1 MLERLIEISLHHR
14 VAVLLGVVV
23 LIVTG
28 GYALSQLDI
37 DAFPD
42 TTPVMVQVNTTAAA
56 LAPEEIE
63 RQITYP
69 IEQSL
74 SGLPALENIRSVSKF
89 GFSQVVVTFEDETD
103 IYFARQVVGERLA
116 TVQLPVG
123 VGRPRM
129 GPVATGLGEVFHYVL
144 TYPGVDF
151 SALPDDER
159 LRLLTEL
166 RTTHDWVVKP
176 QLRTVPGTAEINSWG
191 GYEKQ
196 FQVRIDP
203 AGLVSRGLTFDEVI
217 AALQQNNRNVGGG
230 NIDRMGEMLLVQGLG
245 RTTDIEQISD
255 IVITAFDGVP
265 VRVGDIA
272 TVEIG
277 YEIRRGAVTADGNG
291 EAVMGLGFMLMGE
304 NTHQYTESLKAKLEE
319 IKTNLPSGMA
329 LITMYDRTEL
339 VDSVIDTV
347 RKNLFEGG
355 LLVVAVLF
363 FFLGNLRAGLIVA
376 LAIPLSMLF
385 AFTGMWRFGIA
396 ASLLSLGAIDFGLVV
411 DSSVVMIEN
420 CVRHL
425 SDANPLKRSRLEI
438 VRDAAVEVRG
448 PTMFGEL
455 IIMIVYLPILTL
467 EGIEGKMF
475 RPMALTVIFALA
487 GSMLMS
493 MTLMP
498 VLASLLLPKPKHGS
512 GSEHAKHPQGRGG
525 FRGLS
530 SVSYREP
537 LLIRLLKRLYRPVL
551 HFTIHQKFAVIGFA
565 LCVLVIAF
573 GMIAPNL
580 GTEFMPQLSEGAV
593 AINVV
598 RLAGTE
604 LDESLRFNSQM
615 ERTLLDS
622 FPDEVAHV
630 WSRVGS
636 AEIATDPMG
645 LELTDVFITLRPR
658 SQWKKASTQSEL
670 TRRFEQ
676 TLRDLPG
683 QRLAYTQ
690 PIKLRLDELGTGSR
704 SDIAVKLYG
713 DDLDTLASKAAEI
726 EQVLLSVDGSAD
738 VGATQL
744 TGQPMLQIKIKQNE
758 IARYGIP
765 ASSVLD
771 LVEAIGNRPV
781 GDVFEGQLRF
791 PLVVRLPEANRSD
804 PDAIAA
810 IPITTP
816 RGEQI
821 PLGRLADVVV
831 TTGPSQISREWGQRR
846 VTVSVNVR
854 GRDVGSFVTEA
865 QRKIEQTVVMPSARY
880 YIEFGGQFEHMIAAR
895 RRLMIVVPVA
905 LVLIFSLLYMT
916 YGNII
921 DAVRV
926 FTAVPFAWTGGIMAL
941 WLRDMPFS
949 ISAAVGFVALSGVAV
964 LDDMLLVSC
973 IRQLR
978 EKGVGLEKAVEQA
991 ALTRL
996 RPVLMTTLVAA
1007 LGFIPMAMST
1017 GMGAEVQRP
1026 LATVVIG
1033 GVISAMV
1040 MSLLVLRVL
1049 YMVFQA
1055 PIRWDGPDTERS
1067 DPTREFD
1074 GGPVSQSEII
1084 SERSIQR
1091 QPDRSGAEAR

>member
-1 MLERLIEISLHHR
+1 MLERIIELSLQHR
-14 VAVLLGVVV
+14 FAVLLSV
-23 LIVTG
+23 LLLIAGG
-28 GYALSQLDI
+28 GYALAQLDI

-42 TTPVMVQVNTTAAA
+42 TTPIMVQVNTTAPS

-89 GFSQVVVTFEDETD
+89 GFSQVVVTFDDGTD

-116 TVQLPVG
+116 TVELPQG

-144 TYPGVDF
+144 TYPGIDF
-151 SALPDDER
+151 RKLPEDER

-166 RTTHDWVVKP
+166 RTTQDWVVKP
-176 QLRTVPGTAEINSWG
+176 QLRTVAGTAEINSWG

-196 FQVRIDP
+196 FQVRMDP
-203 AGLVSRGLTFDEVI
+203 SGLVSRGLTFREVI
-217 AALQQNNRNVGGG
+217 SALQENNRNVGGG
-230 NIDRMGEMLLVQGLG
+230 NIDRLGQMLLVQGIG
-245 RTTDIEQISD
+245 RTTDVAQIGD
-255 IVITAFDGVP
+255 IVIKAVDGVP
-265 VRVGDIA
+265 VRVRDVA

-277 YEIRRGAVTADGNG
+277 HEIRRGAVTADGRG

-304 NTHQYTESLKAKLEE
+304 NTHRYTQALKEKIEQ
-319 IKTNLPSGMA
+319 IKANLPRGMA
-329 LITMYDRTEL
+329 LVTMYDRTEL

-355 LLVVAVLF
+355 LLVIAVLF
-363 FFLGNLRAGLIVA
+363 CFLGNLRAGLIVA

-411 DSSVVMIEN
+411 DSSVVMVEN

-425 SDANPLKRSRLEI
+425 SQANPLNRSRLEI

-467 EGIEGKMF
+467 EGVEGKMF
-475 RPMALTVIFALA
+475 RPMAMTVIFALA

-498 VLASLLLPKPKHGS
+498 VLASLLLPKKLT
-512 GSEHAKHPQGRGG
+512 E
-525 FRGLS
+525 
-530 SVSYREP
+530 REP
-537 LLIRLLKRLYRPVL
+537 ILVRMLKAFYRPVL
-551 HFTIHQKFAVIGFA
+551 QFTMHQRFAVIGFA
-565 LCVLVIAF
+565 LCILVIAF

-604 LDESLRFNSQM
+604 LSESMRFNSQM
-615 ERTLLDS
+615 EQVILDE
-622 FPDEVAHV
+622 FPKEVSHV
-630 WSRVGS
+630 WSRIGS

-645 LELTDVFITLRPR
+645 LELTDVFVTLRPR
-658 SQWKKASTQSEL
+658 SEWERATTQTQL
-670 TRRFEQ
+670 TRLIEQ

-690 PIKLRLDELGTGSR
+690 PIKLRMDELGTGSR

-713 DDLDTLASKAAEI
+713 DDLDTLADISREI
-726 EQVLLSVDGSAD
+726 ERVLLDVPGSAD

-744 TGQPMLQIKIKQNE
+744 TGQPMLQISIRQDE

-765 ASSVLD
+765 AATVLD
-771 LVEAIGNRPV
+771 MIEAIGNRPV
-781 GDVFEGQLRF
+781 GDVFQGQLRF
-791 PLVVRLPEANRSD
+791 PLTVRLPDVYRHD
-804 PDAIAA
+804 PESIAA

-821 PLGRLADVVV
+821 PLGRLADVKV
-831 TTGPSQISREWGQRR
+831 TSGPSQIAREWGQRR

-854 GRDVGSFVTEA
+854 GRDIGSFVAEA
-865 QRKIEQTVVMPSARY
+865 EEQIRDRVVMPSARY
-880 YIEFGGQFEHMIAAR
+880 YVEFGGQFEHLIRAR
-895 RRLMIVVPVA
+895 QRLMIVVPVA
-905 LVLIFSLLYMT
+905 LVMIFALLYMT
-916 YGNII
+916 YGNLI
-921 DAVRV
+921 DTLRV
-926 FTAVPFAWTGGIMAL
+926 FTGIPFAWTGGIIAL

-978 EKGVGLEKAVEQA
+978 GRGIGLEKAVEQA

-1007 LGFIPMAMST
+1007 LGFVPMAIST

-1049 YMVFQA
+1049 YMVFQ
-1055 PIRWDGPDTERS
+1055 GPRESGSEQDNPVPSNSDAMAQHHQPPNGRS
-1067 DPTREFD
+1067 TKWQ
-1074 GGPVSQSEII
+1074 QS
-1084 SERSIQR
+1084 
-1091 QPDRSGAEAR
+1091 RSGADVR

>member
-1 MLERLIEISLHHR
+1 MLTRLIELSLHHR

-23 LIVTG
+23 LIAGG
-28 GYALSQLDI
+28 GYALSQLDV

-42 TTPVMVQVNTTAAA
+42 TTPIMVQVNTTAPA
-56 LAPEEIE
+56 LSPEEIE

-74 SGLPALENIRSVSKF
+74 SGLPSLENIRSVSKY
-89 GFSQVVVTFEDETD
+89 GFSQVVVTFEDGTD

-116 TVQLPVG
+116 TVELPGG
-123 VGRPRM
+123 VSRPKM

-151 SALPDDER
+151 TKLPESER
-159 LRLLTEL
+159 KRMLTEL

-176 QLRTVPGTAEINSWG
+176 QLRTVAGTAEINSWG

-196 FQVRIDP
+196 FQVQIDP
-203 AGLVSRGLTFDEVI
+203 AGLVSRGLTFGEVVD
-217 AALQQNNRNVGGG
+217 ALQENNRNVGGG
-230 NIDRMGEMLLVQGLG
+230 NVDRMGEMLLVQGLG
-245 RTTDIEQISD
+245 RTTDIPQIEN
-255 IVITAFDGVP
+255 IVIKAVDGVP
-265 VRVGDIA
+265 VRIRDVASVAVGH
-272 TVEIG
+272 
-277 YEIRRGAVTADGNG
+277 EIRRGAVTADGSG

-304 NTHQYTESLKAKLEE
+304 NTHQYTAALKSKVEE
-319 IKTNLPSGMA
+319 IEANLPRGMT
-329 LITMYDRTEL
+329 LVTMYDRTEL

-355 LLVVAVLF
+355 LLVIAVLF

-385 AFTGMWRFGIA
+385 AFSGMWRFGIA

-411 DSSVVMIEN
+411 DSSVVMVEN

-425 SDANPLKRSRLEI
+425 SQANPLNRSRLERI
-438 VRDAAVEVRG
+438 RDAAVEVRG

-487 GSMLMS
+487 GSMLLS

-498 VLASLLLPKPKHGS
+498 VLASLLLPKKMSH
-512 GSEHAKHPQGRGG
+512 
-525 FRGLS
+525 
-530 SVSYREP
+530 REP
-537 LLIRLLKRLYRPVL
+537 LLVRILKRLYRPVL
-551 HFTIHQKFAVIGFA
+551 HFTMHQKTAIIGFA
-565 LCVLVIAF
+565 VAVLVVAF

-580 GTEFMPQLSEGAV
+580 GTEFMPQLSEGSV

-598 RLAGTE
+598 RLAGTQ
-604 LDESLRFNSQM
+604 LDESMRFNTQM
-615 ERTLLDS
+615 EKALLDE

-630 WSRVGS
+630 WSRIGS

-645 LELTDVFITLRPR
+645 LELTDVFITLKSR
-658 SQWKKASTQSEL
+658 SEWKKASTQAEL
-670 TRRFEQ
+670 TMLFEQ
-676 TLRDLPG
+676 KLRTLPG

-690 PIKLRLDELGTGSR
+690 PIKLRMDELGTGSR

-713 DDLDTLASKAAEI
+713 DDLDTLAAKASEI
-726 EQVLLSVDGSAD
+726 ERVLLDVPGSAD

-744 TGQPMLQIKIKQNE
+744 TGQPMLQVKIKQNE
-758 IARYGIP
+758 IARYGVP

-771 LVEAIGNRPV
+771 LVEAVGNRPV
-781 GDVFEGQLRF
+781 GDVFQGQLRF
-791 PLVVRLPEANRSD
+791 PLTVRLPDEYRND
-804 PDAIAA
+804 PEKIAS
-810 IPITTP
+810 IPVTTP

-821 PLGRLADVVV
+821 PLGRLADVKF
-831 TTGPSQISREWGQRR
+831 TSGPSQIAREWGQRR

-854 GRDVGSFVTEA
+854 GRDVGSFVAEA
-865 QRKIEQTVVMPSARY
+865 EEKIAEQVTLPSARY
-880 YIEFGGQFEHMIAAR
+880 YVEFGGQFEHMIQAR
-895 RRLMIVVPVA
+895 QRLFIVVPVA

-916 YGNII
+916 YGNVI
-921 DAVRV
+921 DTVRI
-926 FTAVPFAWTGGIMAL
+926 FTGIPFAWTGGVIAL

-964 LDDMLLVSC
+964 LDDMLLVST

-978 EKGVGLEKAVEQA
+978 QRGKDLEAAVEEA

-1007 LGFIPMAMST
+1007 LGFVPMALST

-1049 YMVFQA
+1049 YMVFQSPLGCA
-1055 PIRWDGPDTERS
+1055 DE
-1067 DPTREFD
+1067 
-1074 GGPVSQSEII
+1074 VSHDDETPQRINGEEVDIETFSE
-1084 SERSIQR
+1084 SSTQR
-1091 QPDRSGAEAR
+1091 QPSRFGADAR

>member
-1 MLERLIEISLHHR
+1 MLTRIIDLSLHHR
-14 VAVLLGVVV
+14 GIVLLGVLV
-23 LIVTG
+23 LVATG
-28 GYALSQLDI
+28 GYALSRLDV

-42 TTPVMVQVNTTAAA
+42 TTPVMVQVNTTAPA
-56 LAPEEIE
+56 LSPEEIE

-89 GFSQVVVTFEDETD
+89 GFSQVVVTFKDGTD

-116 TVQLPVG
+116 IVELPLG
-123 VGRPRM
+123 VDRPVM

-144 TYPGVDF
+144 TYPGIDF
-151 SALPDDER
+151 SNLPEPER
-159 LRLLTEL
+159 VRMLTEL

-196 FQVRIDP
+196 YQVRLDP

-217 AALQQNNRNVGGG
+217 DALQQNNRNVGGG
-230 NIDRMGEMLLVQGLG
+230 NVDHMGEMLLVQGLG
-245 RTTDIEQISD
+245 RTTDIPQIED
-255 IVITAFDGVP
+255 IVIKAVDGVP
-265 VRVGDIA
+265 VRIGDVA
-272 TVEIG
+272 TVEVG
-277 YEIRRGAVTADGNG
+277 NEIRRGAVTADGNG

-304 NTHQYTESLKAKLEE
+304 NTHRYTDALKSKVEE
-319 IKTNLPSGMA
+319 IKTNLPNGMA
-329 LITMYDRTEL
+329 LVTMYDRTEL

-347 RKNLFEGG
+347 RKNLMEGG
-355 LLVVAVLF
+355 LLVIAVLF
-363 FFLGNLRAGLIVA
+363 VFLGNLRAGLIVA

-385 AFTGMWRFGIA
+385 AFTGMWRFGIV

-411 DSSVVMIEN
+411 DSSVVMVEN

-425 SDANPLKRSRLEI
+425 SQANPHKKSRLEI

-475 RPMALTVIFALA
+475 RPMAMTVIFALA
-487 GSMLMS
+487 GSMLLS

-498 VLASLLLPKPKHGS
+498 VLASLALPRTIKS
-512 GSEHAKHPQGRGG
+512 
-525 FRGLS
+525 
-530 SVSYREP
+530 REP
-537 LLIRLLKRLYRPVL
+537 LLVRMLKRIYRPIL
-551 HFTIHQKFAVIGFA
+551 HFTMHQKLAVLGFTLAA
-565 LCVLVIAF
+565 LVVAF

-598 RLAGTE
+598 RLAGTQ
-604 LDESLRFNSQM
+604 LDESTRFNTQM
-615 ERTLLDS
+615 EKTLLDE

-630 WSRVGS
+630 WSRIGS

-645 LELTDVFITLRPR
+645 LELTDIFVTLKPRSAWKRASSQAELTALFEQSLRP
-658 SQWKKASTQSEL
+658 
-670 TRRFEQ
+670 
-676 TLRDLPG
+676 LPG

-690 PIKLRLDELGTGSR
+690 PIKLRMDELGTGSR
-704 SDIAVKLYG
+704 ADIAVKIYG
-713 DDLDTLASKAAEI
+713 DDLEVLAQKANEV
-726 EQVLLSVDGSAD
+726 ELVLLEVAGAAD

-744 TGQPMLQIKIKQNE
+744 TGQPMLRIQIRQDE
-758 IARYGIP
+758 IARYGVP
-765 ASSVLD
+765 ASSVLN

-781 GDVFEGQLRF
+781 GDIFQGQLRF
-791 PLVVRLPEANRSD
+791 PLTVRLPDEYRNN
-804 PDAIAA
+804 PEKIAA
-810 IPITTP
+810 IPVTTP
-816 RGEQI
+816 RGEQL
-821 PLGRLADVVV
+821 PLGRLADVKVA
-831 TTGPSQISREWGQRR
+831 TGPSQIAREWGQRR

-854 GRDVGSFVTEA
+854 GRDVGSFVAEA
-865 QRKIEQTVVMPSARY
+865 QRKIDEQVTFPDARY
-880 YIEFGGQFEHMIAAR
+880 HVEFGGQFEHMMKAR
-895 RRLMIVVPVA
+895 QRLMIVVPVA
-905 LVLIFSLLYMT
+905 LVLIFSLLYTT

-921 DAVRV
+921 DTVRV
-926 FTAVPFAWTGGIMAL
+926 FTGIPFAWTGGIFAL

-964 LDDMLLVSC
+964 LDDMLLVST

-978 EKGVGLEKAVEQA
+978 RLGVGLEEAVEQA

-1007 LGFIPMAMST
+1007 LGFIPMAFST
-1017 GMGAEVQRP
+1017 GMGAEIQRP

-1033 GVISAMV
+1033 GVVSAMV

-1049 YMVFQA
+1049 YMVFQSPLEYVKETNQSA
-1055 PIRWDGPDTERS
+1055 GLPPRNIGHAIEEES
-1067 DPTREFD
+1067 
-1074 GGPVSQSEII
+1074 VSE
-1084 SERSIQR
+1084 EVTHR
-1091 QPDRSGAEAR
+1091 

>member
-1 MLERLIEISLHHR
+1 MLTRLIELSLHNR
-14 VAVLLGVVV
+14 LAVLLGVLALVA
-23 LIVTG
+23 TG
-28 GYALSQLDI
+28 CYALSQLDV

-42 TTPVMVQVNTTAAA
+42 TTPVMVQVNTTAPA
-56 LAPEEIE
+56 LSPEEIE

-74 SGLPALENIRSVSKF
+74 SGLPSLANIRSVSKY
-89 GFSQVVVTFEDETD
+89 GFSQVVVTFDDGTD

-116 TVQLPVG
+116 TVELPQG
-123 VGRPRM
+123 VSRPKM

-144 TYPGVDF
+144 TYPGIDF
-151 SALPDDER
+151 SKLPAEER
-159 LRLLTEL
+159 VRMLTEL

-176 QLRTVPGTAEINSWG
+176 QLRTVAGTAEINSWG

-196 FQVRIDP
+196 FQVQIDP

-217 AALQQNNRNVGGG
+217 NALQLNNRNVGGG
-230 NIDRMGEMLLVQGLG
+230 NVDRMGEMLLVQGLG
-245 RTTDIEQISD
+245 RTTTIAQIEN
-255 IVITAFDGVP
+255 IVIKAVDGVP
-265 VRVGDIA
+265 VRIRDVA
-272 TVEIG
+272 NVRIG

-304 NTHQYTESLKAKLEE
+304 NTHHYTSQLKQKIEE
-319 IKTNLPSGMA
+319 IRENLPTGMT
-329 LITMYDRTEL
+329 LVTMYDRTEL

-355 LLVVAVLF
+355 LLVIAILF

-376 LAIPLSMLF
+376 LAIPLSMLS

-411 DSSVVMIEN
+411 DSSVVMVEN

-425 SDANPLKRSRLEI
+425 SHANPLQRSRLEI
-438 VRDAAVEVRG
+438 IRDAAVEVRG

-475 RPMALTVIFALA
+475 RPMALTVVFALA
-487 GSMLMS
+487 GSMILS

-498 VLASLLLPKPKHGS
+498 VLASLLLPKKMT
-512 GSEHAKHPQGRGG
+512 E
-525 FRGLS
+525 
-530 SVSYREP
+530 REP
-537 LLIRLLKRLYRPVL
+537 LLVRGIKRLYRPVL
-551 HFTIHQKFAVIGFA
+551 HFTMHHKLAIIGLALAVLI
-565 LCVLVIAF
+565 VAF
-573 GMIAPNL
+573 GFVAPNL

-598 RLAGTE
+598 RLAGTP
-604 LDESLRFNSQM
+604 LDESIRFNTQM
-615 ERTLLDS
+615 ERALMES
-622 FPDEVAHV
+622 FPDEVQHV
-630 WSRVGS
+630 WSRIGS

-645 LELTDVFITLRPR
+645 LELTDVFVTLTPR
-658 SQWKKASTQSEL
+658 SQWKRASTQGQL
-670 TRRFEQ
+670 TALFEQ
-676 TLRDLPG
+676 TLQQLPG

-690 PIKLRLDELGTGSR
+690 PIKLRMDELGTGSR

-713 DDLDTLASKAAEI
+713 DDLDTLTAKASEI
-726 EQVLLSVDGSAD
+726 ERVLLDVPGSAD

-744 TGQPMLQIKIKQNE
+744 TGQPMLQVRLNQDE

-781 GDVFEGQLRF
+781 GDVFQGQLRF
-791 PLVVRLPEANRSD
+791 PLTVRLSDKYRQHPES
-804 PDAIAA
+804 IAA
-810 IPITTP
+810 IPVTTP
-816 RGEQI
+816 LGEQI
-821 PLGRLADVVV
+821 PLGRLADVSF
-831 TTGPSQISREWGQRR
+831 TSGPSQVAREWGQRR

-854 GRDVGSFVTEA
+854 GRDVGSFVAEA
-865 QRKIEQTVVMPSARY
+865 QQRISEQVILPSARY
-880 YIEFGGQFEHMIAAR
+880 HIEFGGQFEHMIQAR
-895 RRLMIVVPVA
+895 QRLTIVVPVA
-905 LVLIFSLLYMT
+905 LVLIFSLLYAT
-916 YGNII
+916 YGNLI
-921 DAVRV
+921 DTLRV
-926 FTAVPFAWTGGIMAL
+926 FTGIPFAWTGGILAL
-941 WLRDMPFS
+941 WLRGMPFS

-978 EKGVGLEKAVEQA
+978 EKGLGLETAVEQA

-1007 LGFIPMAMST
+1007 LGFIPMALST

-1055 PIRWDGPDTERS
+1055 PVSSSKRKDAS
-1067 DPTREFD
+1067 DDIALETEFD
-1074 GGPVSQSEII
+1074 STEG
-1084 SERSIQR
+1084 RSLQR
-1091 QPDRSGAEAR
+1091 QPAGAGADFR

>member
-1 MLERLIEISLHHR
+1 MLEKLIDLSLRHR
-14 VAVLLGVVV
+14 VAVLLGVGA
-23 LIVTG
+23 LIAG
-28 GYALSQLDI
+28 GIFALSHLDI

-42 TTPVMVQVNTTAAA
+42 TTPVMVQVNTTAPA
-56 LAPEEIE
+56 LGPEEIE

-89 GFSQVVVTFEDETD
+89 GFSQVVVTFEDDTD
-103 IYFARQVVGERLA
+103 IYFGRQVVGERLA
-116 TVQLPVG
+116 TVELPLG
-123 VGRPRM
+123 VGRPEM

-144 TYPGVDF
+144 TYPDVDF
-151 SALPDDER
+151 TKLPPDER
-159 LRLLTEL
+159 TRLLTQL
-166 RTTHDWVVKP
+166 RTTQDWVVAP
-176 QLRTVPGTAEINSWG
+176 QLRTVAGTAEINSWG

-203 AGLVSRGLTFDEVI
+203 SGLVSRGLTFAEVI
-217 AALQQNNRNVGGG
+217 TALQQNNRNVGGG

-245 RTTDIEQISD
+245 RTVDLEQIGN
-255 IVITAFDGVP
+255 IVIRSVDGVP
-265 VRVGDIA
+265 VRIRDVA
-272 TVEIG
+272 TVDIG
-277 YEIRRGAVTADGNG
+277 HEIRRGAVSADGHG

-304 NTHQYTESLKAKLEE
+304 NTHQYTAALKQKVDE
-319 IKTNLPSGMA
+319 IRANLPAGMA
-329 LITMYDRTEL
+329 MITMYDRTEL

-363 FFLGNLRAGLIVA
+363 VFLGNLRAGLIVG

-396 ASLLSLGAIDFGLVV
+396 ASLLSLGALDFGLVV

-425 SDANPLKRSRLEI
+425 SEANPLGRSRLERI
-438 VRDAAVEVRG
+438 RDAAVEVRG

-467 EGIEGKMF
+467 EGVEGKMF

-487 GSMLMS
+487 GSMVLS

-498 VLASLLLPKPKHGS
+498 VLASLLLPKK
-512 GSEHAKHPQGRGG
+512 
-525 FRGLS
+525 LS
-530 SVSYREP
+530 HREP
-537 LLIRLLKRLYRPVL
+537 LLVRGLKRIYRPIL
-551 HFTIHQKFAVIGFA
+551 QFTMHQRLAVIGFA
-565 LCVLVIAF
+565 LCVLVFAF
-573 GMIAPNL
+573 GLIAPNL

-604 LDESLRFNSQM
+604 VDDSIRFNTQM
-615 ERTLLDS
+615 ERALLER
-622 FPDEVAHV
+622 FPDEIAHV
-630 WSRVGS
+630 WSRIGA

-645 LELTDVFITLRPR
+645 LELTDIFITLRPR
-658 SQWKKASTQSEL
+658 NQWQQASTQAEL
-670 TRRFEQ
+670 TRLFEE

-690 PIKLRLDELGTGSR
+690 PIKLRMDEMGTGSR
-704 SDIAVKLYG
+704 ADIAVKLYG
-713 DDLDTLASKAAEI
+713 DDLDVLAGKAAEI
-726 EQVLLSVDGSAD
+726 ERVLLSVEGSAD

-744 TGQPMLQIKIKQNE
+744 TGQPMLQIKIRQDE
-758 IARYGIP
+758 IARYGVP
-765 ASSVLD
+765 ASAVLD

-781 GDVFEGQLRF
+781 GDVFQGQLRF
-791 PLVVRLPEANRSD
+791 PLTVRLPDKYRGDVE
-804 PDAIAA
+804 AIAA
-810 IPITTP
+810 VPVTTP

-821 PLGRLADVVV
+821 PLERLADVQYA
-831 TTGPSQISREWGQRR
+831 TGPSQIAREWGQRR

-865 QRKIEQTVVMPSARY
+865 QQRIAEQVTMPSSRY
-880 YIEFGGQFEHMIAAR
+880 YVEFGGQFEHMIRAR
-895 RRLMIVVPVA
+895 QRLLIVVPVA
-905 LVLIFSLLYMT
+905 LVLIFSLLYIT
-916 YGNII
+916 YGNLV
-921 DAVRV
+921 DSVRV
-926 FTAVPFAWTGGIMAL
+926 FTGIPFAWTGGIIAL

-964 LDDMLLVSC
+964 LDDMLLVST
-973 IRQLR
+973 IRGLR
-978 EKGVGLEKAVEQA
+978 NRGLDLEDAVEQA

-1007 LGFIPMAMST
+1007 LGFVPMALST

-1049 YMVFQA
+1049 YMVFQNPFRTASTA
-1055 PIRWDGPDTERS
+1055 PADHGSDAAIATVARSEPGDT
-1067 DPTREFD
+1067 T
-1074 GGPVSQSEII
+1074 PVAAGSNRGDNQFF
-1084 SERSIQR
+1084 
-1091 QPDRSGAEAR
+1091 

>member
-1 MLERLIEISLHHR
+1 MLTRLIDLSLHHR
-14 VAVLLGVVV
+14 FAVLLGVLV
-23 LIVTG
+23 LIAGG
-28 GYALSQLDI
+28 GYALSELDV

-42 TTPVMVQVNTTAAA
+42 TTPIMVQVNTTAPA
-56 LAPEEIE
+56 LSPEEIE

-74 SGLPALENIRSVSKF
+74 SGLPSLENIRSVSKY
-89 GFSQVVVTFEDETD
+89 GFSQVVVTFEDGTD

-116 TVQLPVG
+116 TVELPGG
-123 VGRPRM
+123 VSRPKM

-151 SALPDDER
+151 TKLPESER
-159 LRLLTEL
+159 MRMLTEL

-176 QLRTVPGTAEINSWG
+176 QLRTVAGTAEINSWG

-203 AGLVSRGLTFDEVI
+203 AGLVSRGLTFGEVVD
-217 AALQQNNRNVGGG
+217 ALQKNNRNVGGG
-230 NIDRMGEMLLVQGLG
+230 NVDRMGEMLLVQGLG
-245 RTTDIEQISD
+245 RTTDIPQIEN
-255 IVITAFDGVP
+255 IVIKASDGVP
-265 VRVGDIA
+265 VRIRDVASVEVGH
-272 TVEIG
+272 
-277 YEIRRGAVTADGNG
+277 EIRRGAVTADGNG

-304 NTHQYTESLKAKLEE
+304 NTHQYTDALKRKVEE
-319 IKTNLPSGMA
+319 IQLNLPTGMT
-329 LITMYDRTEL
+329 LVTMYDRTEL

-355 LLVVAVLF
+355 LLVIAVLF

-385 AFTGMWRFGIA
+385 AFSGMWRFGIV

-411 DSSVVMIEN
+411 DSSVVMVEN

-425 SDANPLKRSRLEI
+425 SQANPLNRSRLERI
-438 VRDAAVEVRG
+438 RDAAVEVRG

-487 GSMLMS
+487 GSMLLS

-498 VLASLLLPKPKHGS
+498 VLASLLLPKKMSH
-512 GSEHAKHPQGRGG
+512 
-525 FRGLS
+525 
-530 SVSYREP
+530 REP
-537 LLIRLLKRLYRPVL
+537 LLVRILKRLYRPVL
-551 HFTIHQKFAVIGFA
+551 RFTMHQKTAIIGFA
-565 LCVLVIAF
+565 VAVLVVAF

-580 GTEFMPQLSEGAV
+580 GTEFMPQLSEGSV

-598 RLAGTE
+598 RLAGTQ
-604 LDESLRFNSQM
+604 LDESMRFNTQM
-615 ERTLLDS
+615 EKALLDE

-630 WSRVGS
+630 WSRIGS

-645 LELTDVFITLRPR
+645 LELTDVFITLKPR
-658 SQWKKASTQSEL
+658 DQWRKAATQAEL
-670 TRRFEQ
+670 TALFEQ
-676 TLRDLPG
+676 KLRTLPG

-690 PIKLRLDELGTGSR
+690 PIKLRMDELGTGSR

-713 DDLDTLASKAAEI
+713 DDLDTLAAKATEI
-726 EQVLLSVDGSAD
+726 ERVLIDVPGSAD

-744 TGQPMLQIKIKQNE
+744 TGQPMLQVIIKQNE

-771 LVEAIGNRPV
+771 LVEAVGNRPV
-781 GDVFEGQLRF
+781 GDVFQGQLRF
-791 PLVVRLPEANRSD
+791 PLTVRLPDEYRND
-804 PDAIAA
+804 PEKISS
-810 IPITTP
+810 IPVTTP

-821 PLGRLADVVV
+821 PLGRLAEVKF
-831 TTGPSQISREWGQRR
+831 TSGPSQIAREWGQRR

-854 GRDVGSFVTEA
+854 GRDVGSFVAEA
-865 QRKIEQTVVMPSARY
+865 ERKIAEQVTLPSARY
-880 YIEFGGQFEHMIAAR
+880 HVEFGGQFEHMIQAR
-895 RRLMIVVPVA
+895 QRLFIVVPVA
-905 LVLIFSLLYMT
+905 LVLIFSLLYAT
-916 YGNII
+916 YGNVI
-921 DAVRV
+921 DTVRI
-926 FTAVPFAWTGGIMAL
+926 FTGIPFAWTGGVIAL

-964 LDDMLLVSC
+964 LDDMLLVST

-978 EKGVGLEKAVEQA
+978 DRGRDLESAVEEA

-1007 LGFIPMAMST
+1007 LGFVPMALST

-1049 YMVFQA
+1049 YMVFQS
-1055 PIRWDGPDTERS
+1055 PLGSGDETPQKINGEQVD
-1067 DPTREFD
+1067 
-1074 GGPVSQSEII
+1074 SETF
-1084 SERSIQR
+1084 SESSTQR
-1091 QPDRSGAEAR
+1091 QPSRFGADARG

>member
-1 MLERLIEISLHHR
+1 MLTRLIDLSLHHR
-14 VAVLLGVVV
+14 FAVLLGVLV
-23 LIVTG
+23 LIAG
-28 GYALSQLDI
+28 GSYALSQLDV

-42 TTPVMVQVNTTAAA
+42 TTPVMVQVNTTAPA
-56 LAPEEIE
+56 LSPEEIE

-74 SGLPALENIRSVSKF
+74 SGLPSLENIRSVSKY
-89 GFSQVVVTFEDETD
+89 GFSQVVVTFEDGTD

-116 TVQLPVG
+116 TVELPSG
-123 VGRPRM
+123 VGRPKM

-151 SALPDDER
+151 TELPETER
-159 LRLLTEL
+159 MRMLTDL

-176 QLRTVPGTAEINSWG
+176 QLRTVAGTAEINSWG

-203 AGLVSRGLTFDEVI
+203 TGLVSRGLTFGEVVD
-217 AALQQNNRNVGGG
+217 ALQENNRNVGGG
-230 NIDRMGEMLLVQGLG
+230 NVDRMGEMLLVQGLG
-245 RTTDIEQISD
+245 RTTDIPQIEN
-255 IVITAFDGVP
+255 IVIKAIDGVP
-265 VRVGDIA
+265 VRIRDVANVEVGH
-272 TVEIG
+272 
-277 YEIRRGAVTADGNG
+277 EIRRGAVTADGKG

-304 NTHQYTESLKAKLEE
+304 NTHQYTDALKGKVEE
-319 IKTNLPSGMA
+319 IQLNLPAGMR
-329 LITMYDRTEL
+329 LVTMYDRTEL

-385 AFTGMWRFGIA
+385 AFTGMWRFGIV

-411 DSSVVMIEN
+411 DSSVVMVEN

-425 SDANPLKRSRLEI
+425 ALANPLDRSRLERI
-438 VRDAAVEVRG
+438 RDAAVEVRG

-487 GSMLMS
+487 GSMLLS

-498 VLASLLLPKPKHGS
+498 VLASLLLPKKMSH
-512 GSEHAKHPQGRGG
+512 
-525 FRGLS
+525 
-530 SVSYREP
+530 REP
-537 LLIRLLKRLYRPVL
+537 LLVRILKRLYRPVL
-551 HFTIHQKFAVIGFA
+551 HFTMHQKTAIIGFA
-565 LCVLVIAF
+565 VAVLVVAF

-598 RLAGTE
+598 RLAGTQ
-604 LDESLRFNSQM
+604 LDESMRFNTQM
-615 ERTLLDS
+615 EKALLEEFS
-622 FPDEVAHV
+622 DEVAHV
-630 WSRVGS
+630 WSRIGS

-645 LELTDVFITLRPR
+645 LELTDVFITLKPR
-658 SQWKKASTQSEL
+658 SEWTKASTQSEL
-670 TRRFEQ
+670 TSLFER
-676 TLRDLPG
+676 TLRMLPG

-690 PIKLRLDELGTGSR
+690 PIKLRMDELGTGSR

-713 DDLDTLASKAAEI
+713 DDLDTLAAKATEI
-726 EQVLLSVDGSAD
+726 ERVLLNVPGSAD

-744 TGQPMLQIKIKQNE
+744 TGQPMLQVKIKQNE

-765 ASSVLD
+765 ASNVLD

-781 GDVFEGQLRF
+781 GDVFQGQLRF
-791 PLVVRLPEANRSD
+791 PLTVRLPDQYRDD
-804 PDAIAA
+804 PEKIAS
-810 IPITTP
+810 IPVTTS

-821 PLGRLADVVV
+821 PLGRLAEVQF
-831 TTGPSQISREWGQRR
+831 TSGPSQIAREWGQRR

-854 GRDVGSFVTEA
+854 GRDVGSFVAEA
-865 QRKIEQTVVMPSARY
+865 EREIADQVILPSARY
-880 YIEFGGQFEHMIAAR
+880 HVEFGGQFEHMIQAR
-895 RRLMIVVPVA
+895 QRLMIVVPVA
-905 LVLIFSLLYMT
+905 LVLIFTLLYVT
-916 YGNII
+916 YGNVV
-921 DAVRV
+921 DTVRV
-926 FTAVPFAWTGGIMAL
+926 FTGIPFAWTGGVIAL

-964 LDDMLLVSC
+964 LDDMLLVST
-973 IRQLR
+973 IHQLR
-978 EKGVGLEKAVEQA
+978 QRGRHLEKAVEEA

-1007 LGFIPMAMST
+1007 LGFVPMALST

-1049 YMVFQA
+1049 YMVFQSPLRKA
-1055 PIRWDGPDTERS
+1055 KEMPHRDEALQKINGEQVEKET
-1067 DPTREFD
+1067 F
-1074 GGPVSQSEII
+1074 SE
-1084 SERSIQR
+1084 SST
-1091 QPDRSGAEAR
+1091 